1 MFLPTQ
7 NSQGGGGVWGTV
19 QGHRDS
25 RGAMWGRKLH
35 VVDNA
40 RQKYA
45 KLSIFVLKIAIIRHW
60 NTT

>member
-25 RGAMWGRKLH
+25 RGSVWGREYSDMDDMK
-35 VVDNA
+35 V
-40 RQKYA
+40 KCA
-45 KLSIFVLKIAIIRHW
+45 KLSIFMLKIATILH
-60 NTT
+60 